1 MITGAWDRFWLA
13 GGLWLVTL
21 IVIECIRITRTNRL
35 PWWIVHGTVI
45 AWGAVALIPW
55 FIALRSGVW
64 IVPAALST
72 VPLELPATYGFTL
85 LALLGLAVV
94 AAVLA
99 LRGQRAAHGTVI
111 QVHTK
116 VLPKRAFITI
126 VVLFV
131 LYVISLPSLSSLWRL
146 SGSSG
151 EDLYGTSQGSFLGLS
166 LIVLTVMEI
175 GYLARR
181 QPVSKVGIGL
191 YFCLL
196 VVALG
201 SAHRYLVIILALSY
215 VILRHPFQRIR
226 GSLTQKVVCVLIGA
240 AAVLAHW
247 VFWTRPVERPP
258 LRHRYVELICG
269 YTDDVLIV
277 RCDGLS
283 RVSARIRRRAS
294 AIGGS
299 SYLALPGEL
308 IPRALL
314 GSKSTPPAAQLEQSK
329 LGTATGASAP
339 LWIEGVLNLGGL
351 GDFLSMVVV
360 AGVWGLLLRKA
371 LSSRRRIGATAAAI
385 GPAWLLFAYQALSR
399 LLIIAAIQLLGSIII
414 GLLIWNWIQ
423 LESGALDVV
432 LNEKSGG
439 EIVCRELPSIL
450 DPTSPAGRS

>member
-201 SAHRYLVIILALSY
+201 SAHRYLVMILALSY
-215 VILRHPFQRIR
+215 IILRHPFQRIR

-240 AAVLAHW
+240 AAVWLIGFSGLGQLS
-247 VFWTRPVERPP
+247 V
-258 LRHRYVELICG
+258 LRSGIV
-269 YTDDVLIV
+269 TSNSSVDTQMTSSSFDVM
-277 RCDGLS
+277 G
-283 RVSARIRRRAS
+283 SAEYLLESGAEP
-294 AIGGS
+294 AQLGGS